1 MNPPPTNPDQ
11 LRQRAFAALLEDMF
25 DLGAGKSRSFE
36 RTDALRHVVKQRNE
50 R

>member
-1 MNPPPTNPDQ
+1 MKPPPINQ
-11 LRQRAFAALLEDMF
+11 SEFGARAICALID
-25 DLGAGKSRSFE
+25 DLAEIRKARSFE